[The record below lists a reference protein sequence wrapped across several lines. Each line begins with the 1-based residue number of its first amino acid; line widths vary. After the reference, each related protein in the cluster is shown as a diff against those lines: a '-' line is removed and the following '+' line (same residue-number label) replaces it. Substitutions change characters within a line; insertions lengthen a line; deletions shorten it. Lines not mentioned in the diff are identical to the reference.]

1 MSTVRE
7 MSVKKVVVIVLV
19 LGMLTVT
26 FSGCAA
32 VEATDNGHTLTASAE
47 KKGEQI
53 MVSGKTNLPD
63 GCVLGVL
70 VERPYWRKGLLVPLD
85 AHEAERMLIQA
96 PDYYWRK
103 GDDTLYTGHMAF
115 GEATVEKGSYGVSL
129 TPDDVGWYD
138 NAVMLIEMG
147 LWTDFERISDD
158 VAISVIFTP
167 KRDQP
172 DSVYAILG
180 GNAENMAGEQVEFS
194 GHFNVLKA
202 EATLNVHFIPPSAN
216 ILMPVGG
223 GKAIVESVEIAK
235 AIARNWGAVAER
247 YDVADGIAT
256 TILIKDQNE
265 EPIDADAELIVE
277 LYRRE
282 SADPSRSW
290 ETAIGEL
297 LDRWEITISEKRIVG
312 ETGEHNL
319 ELEYSVVP
327 QGVEYGILQVTL
339 IRPDGK
345 RLYAV
350 HDMLSLTKVEYT
362 HL

>member
-202 EATLNVHFIPPSAN
+202 EATLNVHFVYPKVMTP
-216 ILMPVGG
+216 MPTPAQTSVQEVFKPEQIKLSGHGSTVTSIFPLERGTSIFGMTNDGHSDFTVSLINYVAARSPGNYNYIEAVLVDEIGPFGG
-223 GKAIVESVEIAK
+223 VKTVEISNPGEY
-235 AIARNWGAVAER
+235 ILDIYARGNW
-247 YDVADGIAT
+247 
-256 TILIKDQNE
+256 
-265 EPIDADAELIVE
+265 
-277 LYRRE
+277 
-282 SADPSRSW
+282 
-290 ETAIGEL
+290 
-297 LDRWEITISEKRIVG
+297 
-312 ETGEHNL
+312 
-319 ELEYSVVP
+319 SVIIE
-327 QGVEYGILQVTL
+327 QL
-339 IRPDGK
+339 
-345 RLYAV
+345 
-350 HDMLSLTKVEYT
+350 
-362 HL
+362 

>member
-1 MSTVRE
+1 MKNKIGLVSPLIIATIPVPVQVGA
-7 MSVKKVVVIVLV
+7 VK
-19 LGMLTVT
+19 
-26 FSGCAA
+26 
-32 VEATDNGHTLTASAE
+32 NYTLTASAE

-63 GCVLGVL
+63 GCVPGVL
-70 VERPYWRKGLLVPLD
+70 VERP
-85 AHEAERMLIQA
+85 
-96 PDYYWRK
+96 YWRK

-202 EATLNVHFIPPSAN
+202 EATLNVHFVYPKVMTP
-216 ILMPVGG
+216 MPTPAQTSVQEVFKPEQIKLSGHGSTVTSIFPLERGTSIFGMTNDGHSDFTVSLINYVAARSPGNYNYIEAVLVDEIGPFGG
-223 GKAIVESVEIAK
+223 VKTVEISNPGEY
-235 AIARNWGAVAER
+235 ILDIYARGNW
-247 YDVADGIAT
+247 
-256 TILIKDQNE
+256 
-265 EPIDADAELIVE
+265 
-277 LYRRE
+277 
-282 SADPSRSW
+282 
-290 ETAIGEL
+290 
-297 LDRWEITISEKRIVG
+297 
-312 ETGEHNL
+312 
-319 ELEYSVVP
+319 SVIIE
-327 QGVEYGILQVTL
+327 QL
-339 IRPDGK
+339 
-345 RLYAV
+345 
-350 HDMLSLTKVEYT
+350 
-362 HL
+362 